1 VYAEECWSVREAWV
15 EAEDRAPVR
24 MRADG
29 DRFVASLA
37 LPHGMARYRFRVV
50 LREKCRPD
58 TAPFTRLGWDAGAAN
73 ATGLATWELQI
84 AVADPAVCA
93 GEALH
98 DKDKLVPQAANGGD
112 AAALPDKPE
121 PGAAE
126 GASSVA
132 PGVRV
137 RDAAL
142 RIERSH
148 HSSAD
153 VRVPPPKGDSVS
165 DAGGGKAAASDNA
178 AEASVV
184 AQGNPKEK
192 RRRSRLWLVGAL
204 PVVGVAFAA
213 LAAFAQTALGQR
225 GSNDAEKDEV
235 EERWVDRADVTAV
248 VRSGSPPSGESY
260 FQHAQTQGN

>member
-58 TAPFTRLGWDAGAAN
+58 TAPFTRLGWDAGAVN

-93 GEALH
+93 GEAQH
-98 DKDKLVPQAANGGD
+98 DKDKLVALAANDSD

-126 GASSVA
+126 GTSSVA

-153 VRVPPPKGDSVS
+153 VRVPPPKGVSVS
-165 DAGGGKAAASDNA
+165 DAGGGKAAVSVDA

-184 AQGNPKEK
+184 APEVPKGK
-192 RRRSRLWLVGAL
+192 RRRSRLWLVGVV
-204 PVVGVAFAA
+204 PVVGVALAA
-213 LAAFAQTALGQR
+213 LAQMVLERR
-225 GSNDAEKDEV
+225 GRDDAEEDEV
-235 EERWVDRADVTAV
+235 EEAWGDRAEVTAV